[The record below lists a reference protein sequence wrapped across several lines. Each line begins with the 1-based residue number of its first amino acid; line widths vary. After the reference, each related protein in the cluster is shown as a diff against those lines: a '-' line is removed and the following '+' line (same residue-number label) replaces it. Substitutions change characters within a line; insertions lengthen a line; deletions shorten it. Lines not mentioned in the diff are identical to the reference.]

1 MNGSALA
8 RFGIG
13 VLVACAAAPGVAL
26 ADAPTLNPSGTLT
39 FSWQGDPAR
48 GCQAAGVCAVAGSLE
63 VIPADQSGS
72 FETPRSR
79 QIRIE
84 DDNAVVRVTDPGSTP
99 TEPHICTQL
108 APVSMVLTIVR
119 THSAGLQATGLPFF
133 SPPSSGDCAGP
144 SDSLGAFSLPARR
157 LPGPREAYDLS
168 NTQSF
173 GSGPYTVTIRSTIR
187 ARRPAGSAPGGPG
200 TSSSSGSSSGSF
212 PPPKEQK
219 ALVESVSMQYRI
231 TGISGTVTTT
241 FAGRPDPFCAPLD
254 ACGASGVVTDAIS
267 GTENRFEF
275 DAQRV
280 VKRRVS
286 RRGALGDLRS
296 GRLMLL
302 DTGVLVGDRLSA
314 NVGWPV
320 GSACTDRLRQLN
332 ALDVVALER
341 RRHANVLFGLDTQV
355 EDPFRTACPGPAGA
369 DVLGSSETLARAV
382 MPARDLGRKSL
393 RIVLS
398 GHGRFVAGSYAGSH
412 SSGLTL
418 AMTLVR
424 VRAGTKVENVFPG
437 EP

>member
-1 MNGSALA
+1 
-8 RFGIG
+8 
-13 VLVACAAAPGVAL
+13 
-26 ADAPTLNPSGTLT
+26 
-39 FSWQGDPAR
+39 
-48 GCQAAGVCAVAGSLE
+48 
-63 VIPADQSGS
+63 
-72 FETPRSR
+72 
-79 QIRIE
+79 
-84 DDNAVVRVTDPGSTP
+84 
-99 TEPHICTQL
+99 
-108 APVSMVLTIVR
+108 MVLTIVR

-168 NTQSF
+168 STQSF
-173 GSGPYTVTIRSTIR
+173 GSGPYTVTIKSTIR

-200 TSSSSGSSSGSF
+200 TTSSSSSSGSF

-219 ALVESVSMQYRI
+219 GLVESVSMQYRI

-320 GSACTDRLRQLN
+320 GSACTDRAQAAQRPG
-332 ALDVVALER
+332 R
-341 RRHANVLFGLDTQV
+341 RRARTTTSRERVVRPRHASRGSVSHRLSRACSGGRDRVFGDT
-355 EDPFRTACPGPAGA
+355 R
-369 DVLGSSETLARAV
+369 
-382 MPARDLGRKSL
+382 
-393 RIVLS
+393 S
-398 GHGRFVAGSYAGSH
+398 GGYAG
-412 SSGLTL
+412 
-418 AMTLVR
+418 
-424 VRAGTKVENVFPG
+424 K
-437 EP
+437 